1 MVRQF
6 AKGRRSRALMMRS
19 GATALAFMLHQQ
31 AWADCTPDPT
41 QAGTTTTC
49 SGLDADGIAVSTSG
63 STVRVPT
70 GAVVSGSGG
79 PAIQV
84 DMPATA
90 DFQQRT
96 ASIEVEGTGAVDGG
110 SQAGISV
117 LSGSNNG
124 YFDYYG
130 TRAQITIGPDA
141 TVSGASG
148 IAVASSSGSYFY
160 NSTQVTLDNSGH
172 VSGTA
177 GAALVS
183 GDGGGF
189 DVITNQV
196 GGRIDGIAANFN
208 SLNNLGTVDGGTG
221 PAVMRSGNYY
231 YNETIAND
239 GLITS
244 SGDGATLASR
254 NAAIVNTDRI
264 TNTGLGS
271 AIGGDS
277 ATVTNEAGGT
287 ISSAAGNTI
296 ALGNYLTLSNGGA
309 ITNAGSALAIVAPS
323 ASITNLAGGTISATS
338 GVAISAPQALNLT
351 NQGTIT
357 GNVFAGS
364 DQGPYSY
371 SSSSRVDTA
380 SGTLTGNLI
389 FGSGNDVLVSR
400 YVAGQFQ
407 TGVNG
412 NIDGGAGEDTLIAQ
426 VDSDATLS
434 GLAALPT
441 NFEKLALGVGS
452 GATATLASG
461 FTSTETLVV
470 GGSGTLVNQGTL
482 SAAGTALSSAS
493 STLNIPGGGLSIV
506 NEGTIS
512 GTSADTGLYAV
523 SLDFNSSSF
532 VNTGGVTSASG
543 GVYLSNASF
552 RNSGTIVAKNTAVFT
567 YAFGDQS
574 ENSGLI
580 RSTDGVGLSVSSYYS
595 DGFVNSGTI
604 EGATVGASLNS
615 GAINTGLVNTGTIRS
630 PGTAVTLSYGT
641 LDNRSGGLIDSS
653 NQAIYAQYNAT
664 ILNAGTINGRVVL
677 QNDYGS
683 YNPARF
689 VALEGGVLNGNL
701 ILGPSAMLITELS
714 GAGTSGFAGI
724 NGTVVAQG
732 SSVRYRVRS
741 DASAT
746 LAPLA
751 GFRDIGYDLYN
762 GAALTLSANTDISQ
776 QLFFGGKGSVD
787 LTANLVAGNSAA
799 IITGPVSDDFGYP
812 ADNDLSI
819 VSHGAITF
827 TRTDASGPTAA
838 VQLNYNAQFTNA
850 GTVTVRDLTGG
861 SYYYGPVTAFAGGN
875 LINTGTIT
883 LENAYA
889 FSGSQS
895 VENSGTITGNGPLAT
910 NFYGTLTNSGTLSST
925 NGPAFQLASSANID
939 NQAGGVISGSGGL
952 AIAASGGVVR
962 NAGTIEGSV
971 DLAWPYGSYSYYS
984 GSYIAAGGTLNG
996 DLRFGS
1002 ADDLLVE
1009 TTGSFGVTGAIDGGT
1024 GYDVVLHARSASAT
1038 VALGDLP
1045 TGFES
1050 ETVGAFGLDTAVTI
1064 TGAAGRTS
1072 DIGVFGDGRIIN
1084 QAATTGSV
1092 YSSYSYLLGQDYS
1105 SQLASFDNQ
1114 ADVGRTLFVQANA
1127 VTNSGNVGSAAA
1139 TSSDDDERG
1148 IEQYATG
1155 TLSFNNSGTV
1165 NSANGQAVYIGADA
1179 LTKASMVNS
1188 GTLNGSLSAGLGFTA
1203 DAQNP
1208 TVTFQN
1214 SGTIKDSAAEFAAV
1228 ELFGYNGFETGRA
1241 IVKASVTN
1249 AGIIEQTGIGGGALY
1264 VSFDDNLD
1272 LTVQNSGVLRSNA
1285 GGETKTYSYPYY
1297 PYPLTYTI
1305 TNLASAI
1312 ELGTSDQSSQITI
1325 NNEVDGKIEATGPLS
1340 AAVLTGSELTLNN
1353 AGTISGS
1360 GDTTLS
1366 SPGDLAIEIYGT
1378 NVIAGAIQTF
1388 GNFDDSIVNSG
1399 TITGSVD
1406 LGGGNDSIVNT
1417 GTMTGAIRLGDGD
1430 DSFIQRI
1437 SAALNG
1443 TVSGGAGFDTF
1454 RVDATGTGAIA
1465 ASQLNGFERLLQTGS
1480 GSATWSGSFEA
1491 PTIELDGSTLLVAA
1505 GTTLQ
1510 TASGVTVTGGSGAE
1524 TVVNAGTIAGSVLL
1538 GEGNDTYRDVAGSVV
1553 TGTVDGGA
1561 GQDTYGFV
1569 LAGDRTVTHVGSN
1582 FENLA
1587 VGGSGTLSYALD
1599 QSFAQVFLDGAG
1611 LAATL
1616 GGQTIGEVLGGAGA
1630 DALSVDGDVARVVLG
1645 GGDDRLSIG
1654 SALAAGTYD
1663 GGAGMDAL
1671 TFAHAGP
1678 VTLSGVATGFE
1689 TLALGGNA
1697 LTVTGTLGA
1706 TGDTLVLG
1714 AGTQDVTLAG
1724 GTLAGAIDLG
1734 AGDDTFHLRA
1744 GTLAGTLTGG
1754 AGDDLF
1760 SLETGA
1766 PFTLTGAISGF
1777 ERFALGGAPLT
1788 VAGSLGA
1795 AGETIR
1801 FDDGDDVVTVTPGGS
1816 LTGTVALGGGNDR
1829 LTIAGA
1835 FAGSVDGGSGTDAV
1849 IVSGG
1854 SQSAPVA
1861 FGSLF
1866 GIESYTQSAGFATV
1880 TGTASLGIA
1889 NLTGGRLV
1897 GLAGSTINAGTIA
1910 VQQGATFGSAGTVN
1924 ANISVAGVLS
1934 PGASPGTMTVNG
1946 NVALGATSV
1955 SLFEITPTVSD
1966 KLVIS
1971 GTLSI
1976 AQGATLQLVPTGTL
1990 QPGRTL
1996 DLVVTGGGITGSFTT
2011 VTKPASLFGVVVQ
2024 SANRIQLLGQFLSD
2038 PSFSP
2043 QVQASI
2049 AYTNATL
2056 LNLPANSPLIPA
2068 LPALAPGG
2076 VTDAAAFARLTP
2088 EPYASAVQLGVER
2101 GLTLARAARSL
2112 EFAAGGDTAH
2122 AFTFAQT
2129 LGDWSRIGASDSLG
2143 TARAKTQGYGFL
2155 GGIGFAAEQWAVGGF
2170 AGYLNEQQTIATLGA
2185 RTKTDGVVAGV
2196 HVRYDTGTVMASGSV
2211 FYDGAKADTRRALP
2225 ASGSAD
2231 ADYHLRGLGFD
2242 AKIGARLATG
2252 GGLAVTPQLGTT
2264 WIRTRRSGFVE
2275 GGGSPF
2281 ALTVAGDRQWA
2292 GFADAS
2298 LKLESAGGGEAKL
2311 HPWGIVGV
2319 RYQLQGR
2326 APVAVAG
2333 FGGGTIGLVAAGAP
2347 RTRLS
2352 GTVEAGLD
2360 AQVAPGV
2367 ALFVSG
2373 TGEFSGRAN
2382 RAGVNGG
2389 VKVSF

>member
-6 AKGRRSRALMMRS
+6 AKGRRSRALLMRS

-49 SGLDADGIAVSTSG
+49 SGLDGDGIVIANSGATVIVANGAVVAGSGAPAIKVAMPVTSYSYGTRTAEIQVNGVVNGGANAGIQVEPGSLAGYAYDNGGSSVRITIGASGTVSG
-63 STVRVPT
+63 ST
-70 GAVVSGSGG
+70 
-79 PAIQV
+79 
-84 DMPATA
+84 
-90 DFQQRT
+90 
-96 ASIEVEGTGAVDGG
+96 
-110 SQAGISV
+110 GISGV
-117 LSGSNNG
+117 K
-124 YFDYYG
+124 
-130 TRAQITIGPDA
+130 TPDNA
-141 TVSGASG
+141 Y
-148 IAVASSSGSYFY
+148 ASS
-160 NSTQVTLDNSGH
+160 VVALDNSGT
-172 VSGTA
+172 VNATSGPAIAVENYGPTF
-177 GAALVS
+177 S
-183 GDGGGF
+183 T
-189 DVITNQV
+189 ITNRQ
-196 GGRIDGIAANFN
+196 GAFIGGIAASFDTLANAGTIDGV
-208 SLNNLGTVDGGTG
+208 LGAAIAPSSTYGYRANAVD
-221 PAVMRSGNYY
+221 NQ
-231 YNETIAND
+231 

-244 SGDGATLASR
+244 SGTAATILAGNSL
-254 NAAIVNTDRI
+254 NNT
-264 TNTGLGS
+264 
-271 AIGGDS
+271 
-277 ATVTNEAGGT
+277 GT
-287 ISSAAGNTI
+287 ISNT
-296 ALGNYLTLSNGGA
+296 
-309 ITNAGSALAIVAPS
+309 
-323 ASITNLAGGTISATS
+323 GT
-338 GVAISAPQALNLT
+338 GVAISAGTSYLTLRNEGSGTITANGTAIDAPYAISLT
-351 NQGTIT
+351 NAGLIT
-357 GNVFAGS
+357 GNVVAGS
-364 DQGPYSY
+364 GISY
-371 SSSSRVDTA
+371 TGSVVDN
-380 SGTLTGNLI
+380 GRGVIDGNLQ
-389 FGSGNDVLVSR
+389 FGSSYDTLYIGYANGAFR
-400 YVAGQFQ
+400 
-407 TGVNG
+407 TGVTG
-412 NIDGGAGEDTLIAQ
+412 TIDGGAGNDTVIARFLA
-426 VDSDATLS
+426 DATVTAAAPAISGFESFGIEAAKGTRVILDNGFSASGSLTLS
-434 GLAALPT
+434 GEGTVENRTVLAALGPVIASNGSV
-441 NFEKLALGVGS
+441 NFVNAGRIESAGVYGP
-452 GATATLASG
+452 A
-461 FTSTETLVV
+461 V
-470 GGSGTLVNQGTL
+470 GGNFQTFDNSGEIIAG
-482 SAAGTALSSAS
+482 GTA
-493 STLNIPGGGLSIV
+493 V
-506 NEGTIS
+506 
-512 GTSADTGLYAV
+512 
-523 SLDFNSSSF
+523 SSF
-532 VNTGGVTSASG
+532 YVQN
-543 GVYLSNASF
+543 LPF
-552 RNSGTIVAKNTAVFT
+552 R
-567 YAFGDQS
+567 
-574 ENSGLI
+574 NSGLI
-580 RSTDGVGLSVSSYYS
+580 RSTGGTGLYALGSSFNVGL
-595 DGFVNSGTI
+595 GIENSGTI
-604 EGATVGASLNS
+604 EGAEAGAVLNTSL
-615 GAINTGLVNTGTIRS
+615 INTGTIRS
-630 PGTAVTLSYGT
+630 AGTGVMLSSGI
-641 LDNRSGGLIDSS
+641 LENRSGGLIEGGQ
-653 NQAIYAQYNAT
+653 QAVNVGYNST
-664 ILNAGTINGRVVL
+664 LVNAGTINGNVTL
-677 QNDYGS
+677 QDGYYTYGYGS
-683 YNPARF
+683 IRF
-689 VALEGGVLNGNL
+689 FMLEGGVLNGNL
-701 ILGPSAMLITELS
+701 ALGNNATLVTELA
-714 GAGTSGFAGI
+714 GTGTSGFAGI
-724 NGTVVAQG
+724 NGIVT
-732 SSVRYRVRS
+732 SSGGMVRYRVRE
-741 DASAT
+741 DATAT
-746 LAPLA
+746 IPSLI
-751 GFRDIGYDLYN
+751 GFRSVGYDLYD
-762 GAALTLSANTDISQ
+762 GAALTLSS
-776 QLFFGGKGSVD
+776 GSDVTQPLVFAGNGSID
-787 LTANLVAGNSAA
+787 LDANLVATAQPA
-799 IITGPVSDDFGYP
+799 ILSDTVADPANYNTGPN
-812 ADNDLSI
+812 ALSI
-819 VSHGAITF
+819 VSRGSITL
-827 TRTDASGPTAA
+827 TRSDANTFAHA
-838 VQLNYNAQFTNA
+838 VQLRDGDTFTNA
-850 GTVTVRDLTGG
+850 GTITVRDLSGTSYHPSAIYGG
-861 SYYYGPVTAFAGGN
+861 KV
-875 LINTGTIT
+875 INTGTIT
-883 LENAYA
+883 VENAEA
-889 FSGSQS
+889 FYNSQS
-895 VENSGTITGNGPLAT
+895 IENSGTVTGNGPLAR
-910 NFYGTLTNSGTLSST
+910 YLPGTLTNSGTLTST
-925 NGPAFQLASSANID
+925 NGPALQLSAVTLID
-939 NQAGGVISGSGGL
+939 NLAGGVISGGNGVALQVGGGS
-952 AIAASGGVVR
+952 IR
-962 NAGTIEGSV
+962 NAGTINGSV
-971 DLAWPYGSYSYYS
+971 DLSNLNGYYYYGTSYT
-984 GSYIAAGGTLNG
+984 AAGGTLNG
-996 DLRFGS
+996 NLRFGRGN
-1002 ADDLLVE
+1002 DVLIE
-1009 TTGSFGVTGAIDGGT
+1009 TTGSFGVTGAIDGGD
-1024 GYDVVLHARSASAT
+1024 GYDVVVHARSASAT

-1114 ADVGRTLFVQANA
+1114 ADVGRTLFVLANA
-1127 VTNSGNVGSAAA
+1127 VTNSGNVGLAAA

-1208 TVTFQN
+1208 TVTLQN

-1285 GGETKTYSYPYY
+1285 GGETTTYSYPYY

-1430 DSFIQRI
+1430 DSFTQRI

-1465 ASQLNGFERLLQTGS
+1465 ASQLNGFERLVQTGS

-1491 PTIELDGSTLLVAA
+1491 PTIELDGSTLLVAG

-1524 TVVNAGTIAGSVLL
+1524 TVVNAGTIVGSVLL

-1569 LAGDRTVTHVGSN
+1569 LAGDRTVTHVGSS

-1706 TGDTLVLG
+1706 TGDTLALG

-1777 ERFALGGAPLT
+1777 ERLALGGAPLT

-1801 FDDGDDVVTVTPGGS
+1801 FDDGDDVVTVTSGGS

-1861 FGSLF
+1861 FGSLS

-1880 TGTASLGIA
+1880 AGTASLGIA

-1946 NVALGATSV
+1946 NVALAATSV

-2056 LNLPANSPLIPA
+2056 LNLPANSPLIPV

-2143 TARAKTQGYGFL
+2143 TARAKTQGYGFI

-2170 AGYLNEQQTIATLGA
+2170 AGYLNEQQTIAALGA

-2333 FGGGTIGLVAAGAP
+2333 FSGGTIGLAAAGAP